1 MTYSRKRKTAAW
13 LVHIF
18 TALGAA
24 AGLMALIAISQH
36 QWIGAFMWIAVTL
49 VIDSADG
56 GLARLVKVKDVLPG
70 IDGALLDNMVDY
82 FTYVIVPAYFIY
94 ESGLVPRGY
103 EVPAMVVIILA
114 SAYQFS
120 QVEAKTPDH
129 YFLGFPSYWNV
140 VILYLFLYQWPPM
153 VNFAILMALAVL
165 VFVPIRYL
173 YPSRTAVLRPLT
185 WALSL
190 AWILFI
196 IVIIIRHEHDP
207 WLLRDLSMLFVV
219 YYFAMSLYLN
229 VQARKQ
235 RHGDPVEPVENAP

>member
-1 MTYSRKRKTAAW
+1 MKYSRKRQIAAW

-24 AGLMALIAISQH
+24 AGLMALIDISQH
-36 QWIGAFMWIAVTL
+36 AWIRAFMWIAVTL

-56 GLARLVKVKDVLPG
+56 GLARLVKVKDVLPR

-94 ESGLVPRGY
+94 ESGLVPSGY
-103 EVPAMVVIILA
+103 AVFTMIIIILA

-120 QVEAKTPDH
+120 QVDAKTPDH
-129 YFLGFPSYWNV
+129 YFRGFPSYWNV
-140 VILYLFLYQWPPM
+140 VILYLFLYQWPSM
-153 VNFAILMALAVL
+153 VNFAILMALSVL

-185 WALSL
+185 YTLSL
-190 AWILFI
+190 LWILLM
-196 IVIIIRHEHDP
+196 IVIILRYEHNP
-207 WLLRDLSMLFVV
+207 WLLRDLSMLYVA

-229 VQARKQ
+229 YQALSLRRRALQ
-235 RHGDPVEPVENAP
+235 DAQG